1 MAYSERYQSNLVFS
15 ANTDQAKKAIESLQ
29 NQFNMLLKA
38 SSNFNLGSQISQDM
52 VQAQKAVAELQVSLN
67 KAFNSTTGKLD
78 LSSFS
83 TSLKNSG
90 RTLQEYQTILNSM
103 GPAGQK
109 AFSNLAYQI
118 QQAEIPLRR
127 TGKLADELWTT
138 LKNTARWQLSASLLQ
153 GFTGAIQKAYRYSQ
167 DLNKSLNDIRIV
179 TGQSVE
185 DMSRFAVEANK
196 TAKALSATTNE
207 YAKASLIYFQQGL
220 SDAEVKERTDVTI
233 KMANVSRESAETVS
247 DQMTAVWNNFADGSK
262 TLEYYADVMT
272 ALGAA
277 TASSTAEITTGLEKF
292 AAVAET
298 VGLSY
303 EYATTALATITDT
316 TRQSADVVG
325 NALKTLFARIQGL
338 SLGETLEDGTDLTKY
353 SEALMKVG
361 ISIKEQDGS
370 LREMDDILDDMA
382 SKWQTLSKDQ
392 QVALA
397 QTVAG
402 VRQYTQLVALMDNW
416 DKFEMNLEV
425 AEGAEGTLQE
435 QADIY
440 AESWEAA
447 RDRVQASAETI
458 YSTLLNDEFFID
470 LTNMF
475 SGLLDGVSNLS
486 KGLGGLPGV
495 LALVGTAFT
504 KILDQKLI
512 SGINN
517 LVYNLGRGKDQL
529 KALQSQASELL
540 INNQPQNI
548 QGTLMADA
556 YKQQGILQ
564 QELLAKQDELT
575 QEQREQYA
583 ILQQIHKQKADSL
596 IQTGQE
602 IELLEKELKTL
613 EKQVMYRSSASAKQ
627 GARAT
632 FNGTWN
638 NQKNAINVWQK
649 VASSDYDIATGGN
662 VDKLKQI
669 VNELS
674 KDLPKM
680 SDKATKAFQKLQ
692 AELEKNQINA
702 EELANAFL
710 EFESQS
716 LNVGNL
722 DRALR
727 NLGYS
732 EEEANALAHRLVDT
746 YNNLNYE
753 MDEGK
758 AKTQDLE
765 EYTKRL
771 TKALKEQN
779 GTVITFGQ
787 GFAASVQAIGSFAT
801 ALSSIRGLIDIWKND
816 SLSDWEKWLTLL
828 TQIGFILPM
837 IITSGQ
843 QLAKTFSAANI
854 IATMAKGNKDAIT
867 EMTAAIVGS
876 TVAKEGENAVTLKQL
891 ITYKLSQTATYKYIA
906 AKLAE
911 KTAISGAAAANL
923 ALMGSMLP
931 YIAVIGAIVGVI
943 ALAVGAWKKWKAA
956 QPEAQLEKAT
966 ETANNLAN
974 ALSDVKTQAEE
985 LNEAFDKYDT
995 AQKALEDC
1003 VEGTEEWEQALK
1015 DANAAALELLRNHP
1029 ELYGTGGVSNENG
1042 RIVIS
1047 DKAKEQVQQ
1056 TYSNRETILT
1066 GADASAQAAKR
1077 EANINNIWS
1086 SFGDI
1091 VSGSVWDA
1099 SGDESALFSR
1109 LNTIKQQNGTI
1120 TEYDLQK
1127 LQSENNPIWGDEL
1140 NNVYDELVIAV
1151 NSLNNAIIENTLA
1164 TEIETGNAV
1173 RELVG
1178 DNYSDAVVKGL
1189 SNTYLEKVDSEK
1201 AAYTN
1206 KEDDDLFRT
1215 YANLMGLSGASY
1227 DAKEQQYTLNGE
1239 TYDLTRDAMIEALA
1253 VNSAKE
1259 DIKTDA
1265 IQLSSL
1271 LGDDNTV
1278 QSRLVNEGTSALSKV
1293 EMAQMDANVLA
1304 QMVDLGAITQQIADE
1319 INAIPDDVIG
1329 STNLEDTLSAN
1340 LQQTFKTVFGED
1352 WSTGEIGDIIQ
1363 RVPVDMRGAFANA
1376 VSQTDWSDI
1385 DSAQGFKDLLHEL
1398 GGWLPDDTLERFVQ
1412 QMIDANDATKNFSL
1426 EEFRKEYSTTNEILD
1441 KLKNGDTISPEDF
1454 AALGEEYAHYF
1465 GLMEDGSYALIGD
1478 AEQFYNLVS
1487 KNSLNDLK
1495 ESLSARQN
1503 NMADYESAGMTTD
1516 LNIDRLQRDELSQ
1529 MSSDLG
1535 LEAHNVS
1542 AKQMRENLKAAQEEY
1557 KALVAVQ
1564 EEEGAA
1570 LLATAKSEEEIIA
1583 LTKEFNISANASE
1596 KAIKTFTANLSKA
1609 QKELKATA
1617 SGLSKSAPEL
1627 ESVME
1632 ILSSSPDDQIALTES
1647 ITAAIKA
1654 FPELSGSIMTAY
1666 DALMAATPGT
1676 KEYAI
1681 ALQDLYNIISTNSA
1695 LQILEDNGEA
1705 ARQAVDVLDNSKST
1719 SVEIE
1724 NAINNLNS
1732 LFGAEIFTSADIGT
1746 EKLDN
1751 LKRALE
1757 GDAEAFKTLQA
1768 SVAEGIMIKYGM
1780 TTGQIDLSALMSS
1793 GVDIKTMSAEIRD
1806 ALIACGAFEIVEE
1819 EMEVPDPSVIGD
1831 VIDGVEITKAN
1842 FETMALAYGLTKK
1855 VKVQKIK
1862 AIDAPSG
1869 ADSFGGGGY
1878 SGDTGGGSGGGSSKP
1893 STKTYEEDKFHI
1905 EKKAVASLEKDLER
1919 LEKKREHAFGEDKR
1933 SFLDSEIEKTKELQ
1947 GEYAKY
1953 QVAVQAE
1960 LATAKTEAI
1969 NVGAQIDPTSG
1980 AILNYNK
1987 LMEQFTLE
1995 YNAAMAKAGDND
2007 AAQEAAEK
2015 RYDTL
2020 VKTLETYYE
2029 LYDLNEE
2036 LIDTIYDLDL
2046 SVHSKELETISLY
2059 VEQVFDVTDDELKY
2073 IDWMMTKI
2081 ENRAFS
2087 TAQQLT
2093 QLLKQTEPLL
2103 TQGNS
2108 LQYAFGEI
2116 DKMISQAG
2124 WTDEIGELGDNTVDN
2139 AYSVMEAL
2147 LNLKNNAMDK
2157 VTEGID
2163 EQSSA
2168 FDQWIARWD
2177 NFRTIVSNMD
2187 DIFGLLG
2194 EKFVTPEME
2203 ATLDETDSQLA
2214 LDNLKGTKSDLDY
2227 WTSVRD
2233 SAKEQ
2238 RDAFAEGTEEYEK
2251 WDKIYRDALVEQ
2263 EKCQADLTAAW
2274 KETLEAITTQYENSV
2289 DRAIAE
2295 AEKGITGFK
2304 SLEEAQKALDQQM
2317 KDKEL
2322 FLEDFERAHELS
2334 NLTYDINKAMN
2345 DLSNSVAKNNMAKLL
2360 DDIAEYEKEGVKMTE
2375 YELEVL
2381 QKKFEIEQARADL
2394 EAAKTAMSQVRL
2406 TRDDEGNWSYQY
2418 TADQD
2423 KIDEATRSFEDKMY
2437 ELEKLSREHIDETTA
2452 TILELEQEMF
2462 EEIKN
2467 LNIKDFKDVDEFNA
2481 AKQKIIQTY
2490 TTRVKELYGDIGL
2503 AIETVNGIYGTEE
2516 ITFAQTTAGIT
2527 SGAKSQDEAIQNF
2540 KDSTVTASGA
2550 ITDAAKTYQAQVE
2563 ETFPAVGTTVEGFSE
2578 DYNEYMD
2585 GMTEKSKTLVEEVEG
2600 MSDKYS
2606 TAIGQIMIEVR
2617 QWQQDF
2623 GDEID
2628 LMIQKLEE
2636 LISKYNEAKAAKMNV
2651 GDGGGPETITE
2662 EAPETETEDT
2672 QTDNASST
2680 EAEAANMASDAEEL
2694 LRRVHTANLGGYKA
2708 DGSAGG
2714 WKNYA
2719 RSEGYSEEV
2728 ISLVFKALNDSKA
2741 GGGYSYFYGKAKE
2754 LLGLASGG
2762 YTGEWGPEGRLALL
2776 HQKELVLNPQDTEN
2790 FLAGINI
2797 LREITRMIDLQAN
2810 AMASPMG
2817 FAMPFASHGGS
2828 GLEQNVHISAS
2839 FPGVQDRNEIEIALR
2854 SLVNE
2859 ASQFVL
2865 E

>member
-38 SSNFNLGSQISQDM
+38 SSNFNLGNQISQDM
-52 VQAQKAVAELQVSLN
+52 IQAQKAVAELQVSLN

-127 TGKLADELWTT
+127 TGKLANELWTT

-153 GFTGAIQKAYRYSQ
+153 GFTGAVQKAFRYSQ

-185 DMSRFAVEANK
+185 DMARFAVEANK
-196 TAKALSATTNE
+196 SAKALSATTTE
-207 YAKASLIYFQQGL
+207 YTKASLIYYQQGL

-353 SEALMKVG
+353 SEALAKVG

-370 LREMDDILDDMA
+370 LKEMDKILDETA
-382 SKWQTLSKDQ
+382 GRWQSLAKDQ

-416 DKFEMNLEV
+416 DKFEVNLKI

-458 YSTLLNDEFFID
+458 YQALLNDEFFID
-470 LTNMF
+470 LTDLF
-475 SGLLDGVSNLS
+475 SELLDGIGTLS

-495 LALVGTAFT
+495 LAVVGTAFT
-504 KILDQKLI
+504 KIFDQKI
-512 SGINN
+512 IASVNN
-517 LVYNLGRGKDQL
+517 LVYNLGRGKNEL
-529 KALQSQASELL
+529 KAFQNQTSQLL
-540 INNQPQNI
+540 INGQPQGI
-548 QGTLMADA
+548 QGSLAATA
-556 YKQQGILQ
+556 YREQGILQ
-564 QELLAKQDELT
+564 QELIAKQEQLT
-575 QEQREQYA
+575 EEQRAQYA

-596 IQTGQE
+596 IQTGEE
-602 IELLEKELKTL
+602 ITLLEKELQTL
-613 EKQVMYRSSASAKQ
+613 EKQILLRSSSGAKQ
-627 GARAT
+627 GART
-632 FNGTWN
+632 TYQGTLTN
-638 NQKNAINVWQK
+638 FKNANNLWQK
-649 VASSDYDIATGGN
+649 VEASGYNPATGEN
-662 VDKLKQI
+662 LDKLRLVINEINSKQLP
-669 VNELS
+669 NLS
-674 KDLPKM
+674 K
-680 SDKATKAFQKLQ
+680 SARTAFQALSQ
-692 AELEKNQINA
+692 AVNDSTTEA
-702 EELANAFL
+702 GELAAAFL
-710 EFESQS
+710 YFGEQGMQVGPLISAIQS
-716 LNVGNL
+716 
-722 DRALR
+722 
-727 NLGYS
+727 LGYS
-732 EEEANALAHRLVDT
+732 EEEATDMAHRLRDS
-746 YNNLNYE
+746 YNGLNYAL
-753 MDEGK
+753 DEGK
-758 AKTQDLE
+758 GKTKDLE
-765 EYTKRL
+765 QYTKKL
-771 TKALKEQN
+771 TKTLQQQV
-779 GTVITFGQ
+779 GTVITFGDAFVATTQTVGQFAMALTQLQ
-787 GFAASVQAIGSFAT
+787 G
-801 ALSSIRGLIDIWKND
+801 LKDIWND
-816 SLSDWEKWLTLL
+816 ETLSNGEKFLTLI
-828 TQIGFILPM
+828 TQVSFTLPM
-837 IITSGQ
+837 LITTVS
-843 QLAKTFSAANI
+843 QLNKTFSGMNVV
-854 IATMAKGNKDAIT
+854 ATMAKGNQIAIQGLSSAIL
-867 EMTAAIVGS
+867 AANGVQDLNTKI
-876 TVAKEGENAVTLKQL
+876 TLKQ
-891 ITYKLSQTATYKYIA
+891 IAVYKLKNTQIYKNINALLAQKAATLGLNSATLSLIA
-906 AKLAE
+906 TLGVYL
-911 KTAISGAAAANL
+911 IPL
-923 ALMGSMLP
+923 ALVAAG
-931 YIAVIGAIVGVI
+931 I
-943 ALAVGAWKKWKAA
+943 ALIIKREKELKEASPEGQFNKAKKAA
-956 QPEAQLEKAT
+956 EQFADTLDIVNNKAEELKQTFESYQSARAALDNCTEGTDEFYAALSRANEEALKLLELYPQLYADGAVSYSNGQIIIDAETAQEKADEQNKKQNFGTAYINNNKNTTEYNKLWNELLEDMRSASGQADNSISDDVLVPVLEKALQT
-966 ETANNLAN
+966 GAFGALNKEYNEQFISAFLPLERDLQQLINLQLQQKNGTTINANAAVSGLLGKEFSAAVVEATAKSYYTLIDKEKDALEGQNLSAEDLFKQYKALYGLEGAEYDASKGKYTLDGVEHDLDVNTMTNAIAASNAIEAITTTAEAIDKIIGDDNTLNTLVQSGTSHLSKQQKYQLKDDKETLYELLKTGAINGQDYTDIQNVEFDPDNFTLADTISEALNKKFESLFSEQWVSDSSIGQVIEQIPPEMRDEFSAAVAQTNWADMDSAQAFGDTLAAMGVELPKEAIDDFTARMMDANEATKNLNESNWNANVKETAEILSKLDVGGVISEEDLNKFIEVDSGFSEYFTKMADGTYMLTQDAGEFYELVRQAQLNEIKEAIQSNEAEINRLTAKANEAVGEEKIALENEIAALEDKNTNNRIQGLSMARTSEEFDQMSSEAEFKAIDKSSEAYKVLRNEIIKTEEARGREAETLQELVKLQNKGEIGNRGYAAGLTKLAKQYPQLN
-974 ALSDVKTQAEE
+974 KQVSAYEKAIADSGKDSKEAEKALND
-985 LNEAFDKYDT
+985 LNEALSAAQWKTAAQDLFD
-995 AQKALEDC
+995 ARFEIR
-1003 VEGTEEWEQALK
+1003 ELK
-1015 DANAAALELLRNHP
+1015 GE
-1029 ELYGTGGVSNENG
+1029 YG
-1042 RIVIS
+1042 
-1047 DKAKEQVQQ
+1047 
-1056 TYSNRETILT
+1056 
-1066 GADASAQAAKR
+1066 
-1077 EANINNIWS
+1077 
-1086 SFGDI
+1086 
-1091 VSGSVWDA
+1091 
-1099 SGDESALFSR
+1099 
-1109 LNTIKQQNGTI
+1109 
-1120 TEYDLQK
+1120 
-1127 LQSENNPIWGDEL
+1127 
-1140 NNVYDELVIAV
+1140 
-1151 NSLNNAIIENTLA
+1151 TLA
-1164 TEIETGNAV
+1164 TEMEGYQTALQAQADALTDLFGVEVSPAFAEAHADLIDEYLAGSQEAGYELMWLAEQQSGHIETVVNEYLASTGASADQITAIITALDGLEFDVNGHANMEQVMAAAAAAGMSLTDVAKMLNALGSSHIQFDV
-1173 RELVG
+1173 EANQDGVK
-1178 DNYSDAVVKGL
+1178 DAIK
-1189 SNTYLEKVDSEK
+1189 K
-1201 AAYTN
+1201 A
-1206 KEDDDLFRT
+1206 KDLF
-1215 YANLMGLSGASY
+1215 
-1227 DAKEQQYTLNGE
+1227 K
-1239 TYDLTRDAMIEALA
+1239 
-1253 VNSAKE
+1253 
-1259 DIKTDA
+1259 
-1265 IQLSSL
+1265 
-1271 LGDDNTV
+1271 
-1278 QSRLVNEGTSALSKV
+1278 
-1293 EMAQMDANVLA
+1293 
-1304 QMVDLGAITQQIADE
+1304 
-1319 INAIPDDVIG
+1319 
-1329 STNLEDTLSAN
+1329 
-1340 LQQTFKTVFGED
+1340 GED
-1352 WSTGEIGDIIQ
+1352 KTQ
-1363 RVPVDMRGAFANA
+1363 
-1376 VSQTDWSDI
+1376 
-1385 DSAQGFKDLLHEL
+1385 K
-1398 GGWLPDDTLERFVQ
+1398 
-1412 QMIDANDATKNFSL
+1412 
-1426 EEFRKEYSTTNEILD
+1426 LD
-1441 KLKNGDTISPEDF
+1441 G
-1454 AALGEEYAHYF
+1454 
-1465 GLMEDGSYALIGD
+1465 
-1478 AEQFYNLVS
+1478 
-1487 KNSLNDLK
+1487 
-1495 ESLSARQN
+1495 
-1503 NMADYESAGMTTD
+1503 
-1516 LNIDRLQRDELSQ
+1516 
-1529 MSSDLG
+1529 
-1535 LEAHNVS
+1535 
-1542 AKQMRENLKAAQEEY
+1542 
-1557 KALVAVQ
+1557 
-1564 EEEGAA
+1564 
-1570 LLATAKSEEEIIA
+1570 
-1583 LTKEFNISANASE
+1583 
-1596 KAIKTFTANLSKA
+1596 KTFDEWVKYYS
-1609 QKELKATA
+1609 QISSMSITA
-1617 SGLSKSAPEL
+1617 SGNVPTVDE
-1627 ESVME
+1627 
-1632 ILSSSPDDQIALTES
+1632 
-1647 ITAAIKA
+1647 
-1654 FPELSGSIMTAY
+1654 FELSTVSG
-1666 DALMAATPGT
+1666 
-1676 KEYAI
+1676 K
-1681 ALQDLYNIISTNSA
+1681 
-1695 LQILEDNGEA
+1695 
-1705 ARQAVDVLDNSKST
+1705 
-1719 SVEIE
+1719 
-1724 NAINNLNS
+1724 
-1732 LFGAEIFTSADIGT
+1732 
-1746 EKLDN
+1746 
-1751 LKRALE
+1751 KR
-1757 GDAEAFKTLQA
+1757 
-1768 SVAEGIMIKYGM
+1768 
-1780 TTGQIDLSALMSS
+1780 
-1793 GVDIKTMSAEIRD
+1793 
-1806 ALIACGAFEIVEE
+1806 
-1819 EMEVPDPSVIGD
+1819 
-1831 VIDGVEITKAN
+1831 
-1842 FETMALAYGLTKK
+1842 
-1855 VKVQKIK
+1855 
-1862 AIDAPSG
+1862 
-1869 ADSFGGGGY
+1869 GGGG
-1878 SGDTGGGSGGGSSKP
+1878 SKP
-1893 STKTYEEDKFHI
+1893 STKTYEKDKFHT
-1905 EKKAVASLEKDLER
+1905 EKKTVADLEKELER
-1919 LEKKREHAFGEDKR
+1919 LEKQRDHAFGEDKR
-1933 SFLDSEIEKTKELQ
+1933 SFLDSEIEKAKELQ
-1947 GEYAKY
+1947 SEYAKY
-1953 QVAVQAE
+1953 QAAVQAE
-1960 LATAKTEAI
+1960 LATAKNEAI
-1969 NVGAQIDPTSG
+1969 NAGAQIDPTSG
-1980 AILNYNK
+1980 AILNYNE
-1987 LMEQFTLE
+1987 LMEQFTQE

-2015 RYDTL
+2015 RYETL
-2020 VKTLETYYE
+2020 VKILETYYE

-2036 LIDTIYDLDL
+2036 LTDTIYDLDL

-2059 VEQVFDVTDDELKY
+2059 VEQVFDVTDDKLKY

-2093 QLLKQTEPLL
+2093 QLLQQTEPLL

-2116 DKMISQAG
+2116 DEMISQEG
-2124 WTDEIGELGDNTVDN
+2124 WTDEIGELGDETVDN

-2163 EQSSA
+2163 EQTNA
-2168 FDQWIARWD
+2168 LDQWIARWD

-2251 WDKIYRDALVEQ
+2251 WDKIYRDALIEQ

-2274 KETLEAITTQYENSV
+2274 KETLEAITTQYKNSV

-2295 AEKGITGFK
+2295 AERGITGFK
-2304 SLEEAQKALDQQM
+2304 NLEEAQKALDQQM

-2360 DDIAEYEKEGVKMTE
+2360 DDIAEYEKEGIKMTE

-2467 LNIKDFKDVDEFNA
+2467 LNIEDFKDVHELNA
-2481 AKQKIIQTY
+2481 AKQKIVETY
-2490 TTRVKELYGDIGL
+2490 TLRVKELYGDVGL

-2540 KDSTVTASGA
+2540 KDNTVTASEA
-2550 ITDAAKTYQAQVE
+2550 ITEAAQTYQAQVE
-2563 ETFPAVGTTVEGFSE
+2563 ETFPAVGTTVENFSE

-2606 TAIGQIMIEVR
+2606 TAIDDIMTEVR
-2617 QWQQDF
+2617 QWQQEF

-2636 LISKYNEAKAAKMNV
+2636 LILKYNEAKAAKMNT
-2651 GDGGGPETITE
+2651 GDGSGPKTTTTE
-2662 EAPETETEDT
+2662 EVPETETEDT
-2672 QTDNASST
+2672 QTDNTSST

-2741 GGGYSYFYGKAKE
+2741 GGGYSYFYNKAKE

-2790 FLAGINI
+2790 FLAGISI